1 MRVLFFCNTY
11 YQLIAAIQMRLTLKK
26 NDSVSVV
33 LTDASKGSEK
43 VYKGLKCSGVFE
55 GVYHLAVNEHKS
67 SLQYFKEGIGGIHID
82 GMENM
87 AYDELIG
94 FNYDIPTCA
103 LYASLEKANRA
114 IKCNVIEE
122 GLLSYDTPDSDCNI
136 AKLIRLFRKLLGR
149 KNAREKRELFYC
161 FNKKAYRGRFEAI
174 EIPPVTQED
183 GELRRIL
190 FDVFLDGETPTVYE
204 QKYIYLA
211 SVYDFEG
218 GEPVGELDVAKRI
231 AEAVGYDNLIVKA
244 HPRDDV
250 TRYREAGLTVA
261 ENSSVPWEV
270 FQIGCDFSD
279 KVLVSSFSGSL
290 INLNS
295 IIEQGGRNIYTNH
308 MCNIENNPMAQHFGA
323 VIDKYLSKTEEYG
336 LKDISSVSSVKE
348 II

>member
-11 YQLIAAIQMRLTLKK
+11 YQLITAIQMRLTLKK

-43 VYKGLKCSGVFE
+43 VYISLKCSGVFE

-67 SLQYFKEGIGGIHID
+67 SLQCFKEGIGGIHID

-87 AYDELIG
+87 TYDELIG

-103 LYASLEKANRA
+103 LYASLEKANKA
-114 IKCNVIEE
+114 IRCNIMEE
-122 GLLSYDTPDSDCNI
+122 GLLSYNTPDSDCNI
-136 AKLIRLFRKLLGR
+136 AKLIHICRKILGR

-174 EIPPVTQED
+174 EIPPITQED

-190 FDVFLDGETPTVYE
+190 FDVFLGGETPAVYD

-218 GEPVGELDVAKRI
+218 GEPVGELEVAKSI
-231 AEAVGYDNLIVKA
+231 ADAVGHDNFIVKV
-244 HPRDDV
+244 HPRDDAE
-250 TRYREAGLTVA
+250 RYKEAGLTVA

-270 FQIGCDFSD
+270 FQIGCDFSK
-279 KVLVSSFSGSL
+279 KVLLSSFSASL
-290 INLNS
+290 INLSS
-295 IIEQGGRNIYTNH
+295 IIANCGKSVYTNH
-308 MCNIENNPMAQHFGA
+308 MCNIENNPLAQHYGA
-323 VIDKYLSKTEEYG
+323 IIDGYLSKSEDFG
-336 LKDISSVSSVKE
+336 LINISSASSANE
-348 II
+348 MP